1 MMFSSSNKPHTKIIC
16 SPLFKETLA
25 LNTIVVP
32 LQHVSNSKPIFDK
45 LDYLDFKQLYKT

>member
-1 MMFSSSNKPHTKIIC
+1 
-16 SPLFKETLA
+16 
-25 LNTIVVP
+25 